1 MPHVRK
7 SIRDAIAAAL
17 NNLTTTQTRVFVGR
31 VYPLE
36 SADDLPGL
44 LVYTGDEDL
53 EIKSLGVNRL
63 IERQLEVTIEAVFQ
77 DLASLDDKGDTIL
90 AEVETALG
98 PGLALGGLK
107 SLQLARIEHERSDDG
122 EKPTERM
129 RMIFRGS
136 YYTAHGAPT
145 TAL

>member
-7 SIRDAIAAAL
+7 TSRDAIAAAV
-17 NNLTTTQTRVFVGR
+17 NNLATTQTRVFVGR

-36 SADDLPGL
+36 TADLPGL
-44 LVYTGDEDL
+44 LVYTGEEDNR
-53 EIKSLGVNRL
+53 IQGLGVSRTL
-63 IERQLEVTIEAVFQ
+63 ERELEVVIEALFQ

-98 PGLALGGLK
+98 PGVNLGGLK
-107 SLQLARIEHERSDDG
+107 YLHLARVEIERSDEG

-129 RMIFRGS
+129 RMIFKGP